1 MTEDSGAA
9 GLDRRELLARG
20 AAGALVLA
28 GWRLLPA
35 ESAEAA
41 PAGNWPSSARDLA
54 ASRHAPRAPRGL
66 HERWR
71 LTMAGGVTGTPA
83 LVGGRVI
90 AASLGGE
97 VLVADSETG
106 RVAWRRRFP
115 TARYG
120 DRDLGFFGGPA
131 VSEGRLV
138 VASDRLRCL
147 SVRTGTTIWR
157 SAPLRSKTS
166 DDYFW
171 GPPVVVGDL
180 VLAGSGSG
188 SELPTARGR
197 LSAYS
202 LRDGRMA
209 WSTPMVPPGGNG
221 GGILAPPT
229 VDRRRGSVWV
239 ATGSPYKAVPGSNPG
254 TAAIVEL
261 ALRDGR
267 LLWSDQ
273 VYPADTRG
281 FDFNSAVLL
290 LGRRAVAANKD
301 GIYAWDRIARRRLW
315 HRRLTPPSEK
325 PGGPAGPT
333 DGPEGGPIATD
344 GKRIFALSNDGAI
357 QWFTIAALEPAT
369 GRVIWRRSLGGAVFA
384 APLSAGGTLVV
395 PGAFGTVYEVDA
407 ATGRAR
413 DDGALSEPTACAP
426 SSTRGLVFAGTGAA
440 PFLPGDSLI
449 CLGERLDSTARSH

>member
-1 MTEDSGAA
+1 MTEDPAAA
-9 GLDRRELLARG
+9 GLDRRELLAMG
-20 AAGALVLA
+20 AAGALALA

-35 ESAEAA
+35 EPAAAA
-41 PAGNWPSSARDLA
+41 PAGDWTSSARDLA
-54 ASRHAPRAPRGL
+54 ASRHASRAPRGL

-83 LVGGRVI
+83 LVGERVI

-97 VLVADSETG
+97 VLGADLETG

-115 TARYG
+115 AVRYG

-131 VSEGRLV
+131 VSGGRLV

-147 SVRTGTTIWR
+147 SARTGRTIWR

-171 GPPVVVGDL
+171 GPPIIVGDL

-202 LRDGRMA
+202 MRDGRMA
-209 WSTPMVPPGGNG
+209 WSTPMVPPGANG
-221 GGILAPPT
+221 GGVLAPPT
-229 VDRRRGSVWV
+229 VDRGRGSVWV
-239 ATGSPYKAVPGSNPG
+239 ATGSPYEAVSGPNPG
-254 TAAIVEL
+254 TAAIVEI

-267 LLWSDQ
+267 VLWSDQ
-273 VYPADTRG
+273 VHPA
-281 FDFNSAVLL
+281 AVLL

-315 HRRLTPPSEK
+315 HRRLTPASEK
-325 PGGPAGPT
+325 PGGPSGPT

-344 GKRIFALSNDGAI
+344 GKRIFALSNHGAI
-357 QWFTIAALEPAT
+357 EQFTTAALEPAT
-369 GRVIWRRSLGGAVFA
+369 GRVLWRRSLGGLVFA
-384 APLSAGGTLVV
+384 APLSAGGTLVIPV
-395 PGAFGTVYEVDA
+395 SSGRVFEVDA

-413 DDGALSEPTACAP
+413 DDGALSQPSACAP
-426 SSTRGLVFAGTGAA
+426 SSTRGLVLTGTGAA

-449 CLGERLDSTARSH
+449 CLGERLE

>member
-1 MTEDSGAA
+1 MAETPTGAA
-9 GLDRRELLARG
+9 GLDRRELLERG
-20 AAGALVLA
+20 AVGALALA

-35 ESAEAA
+35 QPAEAA
-41 PAGNWPSSARDLA
+41 PAGDWTSSARDLA
-54 ASRHAPRAPRGL
+54 ASRHAPRVPRGL

-83 LVGGRVI
+83 LVGDRII

-97 VLVADSETG
+97 VLGADLETG

-115 TARYG
+115 TVRYG

-131 VSEGRLV
+131 VSRGRLV
-138 VASDRLRCL
+138 LASDRLRCL
-147 SVRTGTTIWR
+147 SVRTGKTIWR
-157 SAPLRSKTS
+157 SAPLRSKSS

-171 GPPVVVGDL
+171 GPPLIVGDL

-202 LRDGRMA
+202 LRDGRMV
-209 WSTPMVPPGGNG
+209 WSTPMVPPGANG
-221 GGILAPPT
+221 GGVLAPPT
-229 VDRRRGSVWV
+229 VDRGRGSVWV
-239 ATGSPYKAVPGSNPG
+239 ATGSPYKTVPGPNPG
-254 TAAIVEL
+254 TASLVEI

-267 LLWSDQ
+267 VLWSDQ
-273 VYPADTRG
+273 VHPGDRRG
-281 FDFNSAVLL
+281 LDFNSAVLL
-290 LGRRAVAANKD
+290 LGRGAVAANKD

-315 HRRLTPPSEK
+315 HRRLTPASEK
-325 PGGPAGPT
+325 PGGPSGPT

-357 QWFTIAALEPAT
+357 QQFTTAALEPAT
-369 GRVIWRRSLGGAVFA
+369 GRVLWRRSLGGLVFA
-384 APLSAGGTLVV
+384 APLSAGGTLVIPV
-395 PGAFGTVYEVDA
+395 SSGRVFEVDA
-407 ATGRAR
+407 VTGRAR
-413 DDGALSEPTACAP
+413 DDGALSEPSACAP
-426 SSTRGLVFAGTGAA
+426 SSTRGLVFTGTGAA

-449 CLGERLDSTARSH
+449 CLGEQLE

>member
-1 MTEDSGAA
+1 MAEGPGSTGVN
-9 GLDRRELLARG
+9 RRELLARG
-20 AAGALVLA
+20 AAGALALA

-35 ESAEAA
+35 EPAEAA
-41 PAGNWPSSARDLA
+41 PTGDWTSSARDLA

-66 HERWR
+66 NERWR

-83 LVGGRVI
+83 LVGDRVL

-97 VLVADSETG
+97 VLAADLENG
-106 RVAWRRRFP
+106 RVAWRRHFP

-120 DRDLGFFGGPA
+120 DRDLGFYGGPA

-147 SVRTGTTIWR
+147 NARTGKTIWR
-157 SAPLRSKTS
+157 SAPLRSTTS

-171 GPPVVVGDL
+171 GPPLIVGGL

-202 LRDGRMA
+202 LGDGRTV
-209 WSTPMVPPGGNG
+209 WSTPMVPPGANG

-239 ATGSPYKAVPGSNPG
+239 ATGSPYKTVSGPNPG
-254 TAAIVEL
+254 TSAIVEIG
-261 ALRDGR
+261 LRDGR
-267 LLWSDQ
+267 VRWSDQ
-273 VYPADTRG
+273 VYPGDTRG

-290 LGRRAVAANKD
+290 LGRRAMAANKD

-315 HRRLTPPSEK
+315 HRRLTPASER
-325 PGGPAGPT
+325 PGGTAGPS

-344 GKRIFALSNDGAI
+344 GKRIFAVSNDGAR
-357 QWFTIAALEPAT
+357 QQFTTAALDPAT
-369 GRVIWRRSLGGAVFA
+369 GRVIWRRSLGGLVFA
-384 APLSAGGTLVV
+384 APLSAGGTLIV
-395 PGAFGTVYEVDA
+395 PGAFGTVYEFDA

-413 DDGALSEPTACAP
+413 DDGALSEPSACAP
-426 SSTRGLVFAGTGAA
+426 SSTRGRVFTGTGAA

-449 CLGERLDSTARSH
+449 CLGELLE

>member
-1 MTEDSGAA
+1 MTEDPA

-20 AAGALVLA
+20 AVGALALA
-28 GWRLLPA
+28 GWRLAPA
-35 ESAEAA
+35 AAA
-41 PAGNWPSSARDLA
+41 PAGDWTSSARDLG

-66 HERWR
+66 YERWR
-71 LTMAGGVTGTPA
+71 LVMAGGVTGTPA
-83 LVGGRVI
+83 LAGDRVI
-90 AASLGGE
+90 AASLGGD
-97 VLVADSETG
+97 VLAADLESG

-131 VSEGRLV
+131 VSGGRLV

-147 SVRTGTTIWR
+147 SARTGKTIWR
-157 SAPLRSKTS
+157 SAALRSATS

-171 GPPVVVGDL
+171 GPPLIVGGL

-202 LRDGRMA
+202 LRDGRKV

-229 VDRRRGSVWV
+229 VDRGTGSVWV
-239 ATGSPYKAVPGSNPG
+239 ATGSPYETVPGSNPG
-254 TAAIVEL
+254 TSAVVEL

-267 LLWSDQ
+267 VLWSDQ
-273 VYPADTRG
+273 VYPADRRG

-315 HRRLTPPSEK
+315 HRRLTPASEK
-325 PGGPAGPT
+325 PGGTAGPT

-344 GKRIFALSNDGAI
+344 GKRIFAVSNDGAL
-357 QWFTIAALEPAT
+357 QRFTTAALDPAT
-369 GRVIWRRSLGGAVFA
+369 GRVIWRRSLGGVVFA
-384 APLSAGGTLVV
+384 APLSAGGALVV
-395 PGAFGTVYEVDA
+395 PGGFGTVYEFDA

-413 DDGALSEPTACAP
+413 DDGALSEPSACAP

-449 CLGERLDSTARSH
+449 CLGERLASTARSH

>member
-1 MTEDSGAA
+1 MTEDPAAA

-20 AAGALVLA
+20 AAGALALA
-28 GWRLLPA
+28 GWRLLRPA
-35 ESAEAA
+35 PADAA
-41 PAGNWPSSARDLA
+41 PAGDWTSSARDLA
-54 ASRHAPRAPRGL
+54 ASRHASRAPRGL

-83 LVGGRVI
+83 LVGERVI

-97 VLVADSETG
+97 VLGADLETG

-115 TARYG
+115 AVRYG

-131 VSEGRLV
+131 VSGGRLV

-147 SVRTGTTIWR
+147 SARTGRTIWR

-171 GPPVVVGDL
+171 GPPIIVGDL

-202 LRDGRMA
+202 MRDGRMA
-209 WSTPMVPPGGNG
+209 WSTPMVPPGANG

-229 VDRRRGSVWV
+229 VDRGRDSVWV
-239 ATGSPYKAVPGSNPG
+239 ATGSPYEAVSGPNPG
-254 TAAIVEL
+254 TAAVIEI

-267 LLWSDQ
+267 VLWSDQ
-273 VYPADTRG
+273 VYPGDTRG

-315 HRRLTPPSEK
+315 HRRLTPASEK
-325 PGGPAGPT
+325 PGGPSGPT

-344 GKRIFALSNDGAI
+344 GKRIFALSNHGAI
-357 QWFTIAALEPAT
+357 EQFTTAALEPAT
-369 GRVIWRRSLGGAVFA
+369 GRVLWRRSLGGLVFA
-384 APLSAGGTLVV
+384 APLSAGGTLVIPV
-395 PGAFGTVYEVDA
+395 SSGRVFEVDA

-413 DDGALSEPTACAP
+413 DDGALSQPSACAP
-426 SSTRGLVFAGTGAA
+426 SSTRGLVLTGTGAA

-449 CLGERLDSTARSH
+449 CLGERLE